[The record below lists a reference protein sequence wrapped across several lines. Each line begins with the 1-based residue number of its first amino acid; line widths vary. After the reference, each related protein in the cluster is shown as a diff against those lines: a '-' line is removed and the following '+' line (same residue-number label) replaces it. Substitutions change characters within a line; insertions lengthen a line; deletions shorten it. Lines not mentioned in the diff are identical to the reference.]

1 MHHHP
6 IATIAYGLGLLTLCL
21 LGPSAQA
28 QKPKAEVSTP
38 EKPKA
43 QVQTLRV
50 YPMIERVPPPGKC
63 PKEVK
68 VMIQP
73 SPYREGSYDSYGKA
87 QLQQIA
93 EAVEFE
99 GSDRFS
105 VTWRARL
112 KPEYR
117 SCVGTAG
124 LVENKG
130 ISSSLLRMRFLNGNA
145 YFILDTTGISDING
159 YTILIFQQRID
170 AGNPSWRWGGSD

>member
-1 MHHHP
+1 MLHRP
-6 IATIAYGLGLLTLCL
+6 LTTIACSLGLLTICL
-21 LGPSAQA
+21 FGPSAQA
-28 QKPKAEVSTP
+28 DTPKS
-38 EKPKA
+38 

-50 YPMIERVPPPGKC
+50 YPMLERTPQQGKC

-68 VMIQP
+68 VTIQP
-73 SPYREGSYDSYGKA
+73 SPYREGGYSSSGKA

-93 EAVEFE
+93 ETVEFE

-117 SCVGTAG
+117 NCMATAG
-124 LVENKG
+124 LVENKDAPM
-130 ISSSLLRMRFLNGNA
+130 SSSLLRMRFVNGNA

-159 YTILIFQQRID
+159 YTMVIIQQNIE
-170 AGNPSWRWGGSD
+170 AGNPSWRWGGTD

>member
-1 MHHHP
+1 MRHLP
-6 IATIAYGLGLLTLCL
+6 ITTIAYGLGLLTLSL

-28 QKPKAEVSTP
+28 EMPKAEM
-38 EKPKA
+38 PKA

-50 YPMIERVPPPGKC
+50 YPMIERAPQPGKC

-73 SPYREGSYDSYGKA
+73 SPYREGSYDSSGKA
-87 QLQQIA
+87 QIQEIA
-93 EAVEFE
+93 AAVEFE

-124 LVENKG
+124 LIENKDA
-130 ISSSLLRMRFLNGNA
+130 SMSRSLLRMRFLNGNA
-145 YFILDTTGISDING
+145 YFILDTTGIADING
-159 YTILIFQQRID
+159 YTITILEQKIK
-170 AGNPSWRWGGSD
+170 AGNPSWRWGGAD

>member
-1 MHHHP
+1 MRHLP
-6 IATIAYGLGLLTLCL
+6 ITTIACGLGLLTLGL

-28 QKPKAEVSTP
+28 QKPKP
-38 EKPKA
+38 EIPKP

-50 YPMIERVPPPGKC
+50 YPMIERAPQPGKC

-87 QLQQIA
+87 QLREIA
-93 EAVEFE
+93 EAVEFD

-112 KPEYR
+112 KPQYR

-124 LVENKG
+124 LIENKDAAM
-130 ISSSLLRMRFLNGNA
+130 SRSLLRMRFLNGNA
-145 YFILDTTGISDING
+145 YFILDTTEIG
-159 YTILIFQQRID
+159 R
-170 AGNPSWRWGGSD
+170 AHV

>member
-1 MHHHP
+1 MRHQT
-6 IATIAYGLGLLTLCL
+6 ITTIAYGLGLLSLCL
-21 LGPSAQA
+21 LSPSAQA
-28 QKPKAEVSTP
+28 EKPEVSTP
-38 EKPKA
+38 EKPKPY
-43 QVQTLRV
+43 VQTLRV
-50 YPMIERVPPPGKC
+50 YPLIERASQQGKC

-73 SPYREGSYDSYGKA
+73 SPYRAGSYDSHGKA

-93 EAVEFE
+93 EAVEFD

-124 LVENKG
+124 LVENKA
-130 ISSSLLRMRFLNGNA
+130 ISTSLLRMRFLNGNA
-145 YFILDTTGISDING
+145 YFIVDTTGIADING
-159 YTILIFQQRID
+159 YTMAIFQQKIE
-170 AGNPSWRWGGSD
+170 AGNPSWRWGGTD